1 MKLKKKYS
9 LKDMY
14 CMSSKFR
21 NQLVT
26 ALFIIIGVL
35 HFIPEKSIF
44 IHYDSSK
51 LDDVLTYLFIFSYIL
66 ALFMTYFSICTINS
80 FIDSEYEFKKFNA
93 CCVLGSIALL
103 IIAKHFNAFSNVINY
118 KSATYPILSFMMYYV
133 ILKIVIFI
141 IQELIIA
148 IVITFRKMQAMI
160 HKRAFIPLTLEEMK
174 SVDIKSMDDYENV
187 INEFLCYSCSIFG
200 ENEHYYIEPLSYI
213 DLVKSGIV
221 LYEELNMFKP
231 IYLNCKFNELDGF
244 SFVYEESYRC
254 MISDYDLENEID
266 TMYINK

>member
-9 LKDMY
+9 IKDMY
-14 CMSSKFR
+14 CMSSTFR
-21 NQLVT
+21 NQLTTV
-26 ALFIIIGVL
+26 LFIIIGVL
-35 HFIPEKSIF
+35 HFVPEKSIF
-44 IHYDSSK
+44 IHCDLSK
-51 LDDVLTYLFIFSYIL
+51 LDDALTYLFIFLYIL
-66 ALFMTYFSICTINS
+66 ALFMTYLSICTINI
-80 FIDSEYEFKKFNA
+80 FIDNEYEFKKFNA

-148 IVITFRKMQAMI
+148 IVITFREMQAMI

-174 SVDIKSMDDYENV
+174 SADIKSMDDYENV

-200 ENEHYYIEPLSYI
+200 ENKHYYVEPLSYI
-213 DLVKSGIV
+213 DLVKSGIA

-231 IYLNCKFNELDGF
+231 IYLNCKFDEFDGF
-244 SFVYEESYRC
+244 SFAYEESYKC
-254 MISDYDLENEID
+254 KVFDYDLESELD
-266 TMYINK
+266 TLYINK